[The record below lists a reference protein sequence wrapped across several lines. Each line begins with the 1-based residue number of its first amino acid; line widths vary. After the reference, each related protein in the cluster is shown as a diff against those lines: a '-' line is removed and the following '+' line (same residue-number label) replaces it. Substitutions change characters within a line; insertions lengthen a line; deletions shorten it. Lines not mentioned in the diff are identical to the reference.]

1 MTINSAR
8 FSRLDHVQIGH
19 ARLVDTCLARRR
31 AQDLDTLGGEQARD
45 LVGVGQVGQGDTL
58 ANVEQFHPYG
68 ALMACR

>member
-1 MTINSAR
+1 
-8 FSRLDHVQIGH
+8 
-19 ARLVDTCLARRR
+19 VDTCLARRR